1 MKEIRNN
8 LTFFVCVL
16 LFSFAYFFIEKNLN
30 QIQKDIKNNTVYGI
44 GKVFYIDI
52 NRNFTDARYFY
63 FYNGIRYESGEKIDV
78 SGDKYLNK
86 FFKIEFSSKNP
97 DHSNIFLDKEIND
110 TFEINKAGF

>member
-1 MKEIRNN
+1 MLKNAEI
-8 LTFFVCVL
+8 LI
-16 LFSFAYFFIEKNLN
+16 SIGFIEKNLN

-44 GKVFYIDI
+44 GKVFYIDF
-52 NRNFTDARYFY
+52 NRNFTDAKYFY

-97 DHSNIFLDKEIND
+97 DHSNIFLDQEIND
-110 TFEINKAGF
+110 TVEINKAGF